1 MKKKILLRMCKIIYE
16 FPDYKLMLCPVEK
29 SISANSTTNN
39 TTNTTTNT
47 TNTTN
52 NTTSATNTTSAN
64 NTDSNLTNIVHT
76 PSPSFVS
83 PSPSFVSPSPSF
95 VSPSPSFVSPSFVSP
110 SPSYSKGS
118 TLSHCHCDCS
128 LPSGTP
134 SPSSTLSN
142 FTDVSTPPD
151 LNWLHV
157 LWCLPL
163 FLIVYLCYK
172 RHCCSNI
179 QVGIARRRYEMQMRS
194 KSWPRRVRT
203 SHPGANKRSKSE
215 NFDTI
220 VL

>member
-1 MKKKILLRMCKIIYE
+1 MCKIIYE

-29 SISANSTTNN
+29 NITANSTTNN
-39 TTNTTTNT
+39 TTNSINNTTNSINNT
-47 TNTTN
+47 TNTAN
-52 NTTSATNTTSAN
+52 NTTSAN
-64 NTDSNLTNIVHT
+64 NKANNTGSNLTNTVHT

-95 VSPSPSFVSPSFVSP
+95 VSPSPS
-110 SPSYSKGS
+110 YSKGS

-128 LPSGTP
+128 SPSVLPSPAPTP
-134 SPSSTLSN
+134 LN

-157 LWCLPL
+157 FWCLPF

-194 KSWPRRVRT
+194 KSWPRRVREQ
-203 SHPGANKRSKSE
+203 HPAVTKRSKSE

>member
-1 MKKKILLRMCKIIYE
+1 MCRIIYE

-29 SISANSTTNN
+29 NITANSTTNPVN
-39 TTNTTTNT
+39 SVGEHNNTSKENASTASPVNSTTNTSKENASS
-47 TNTTN
+47 
-52 NTTSATNTTSAN
+52 TSKENASS
-64 NTDSNLTNIVHT
+64 TDSNLTNIVHT
-76 PSPSFVS
+76 PSPFGS
-83 PSPSFVSPSPSF
+83 PSPSFRSPSPFSG
-95 VSPSPSFVSPSFVSP
+95 SP
-110 SPSYSKGS
+110 SPSYSNGS

-134 SPSSTLSN
+134 SPSSSEADGE
-142 FTDVSTPPD
+142 DVSTLPD

-163 FLIVYLCYK
+163 FLIAYLCYK
-172 RHCCSNI
+172 RHCCSSI

-203 SHPGANKRSKSE
+203 PHPGATKRSKSE
-215 NFDTI
+215 NFETI